1 MQPSRGHT
9 LSHRDRIQVG
19 VIIEVS
25 SPFWPITA
33 LAISMTSGAVGLSP
47 LADPLSPTGPA
58 GLDNKSLA
66 PTDFDAQF
74 ETAVTCKKS
83 VDEYWEKCGRT
94 LWINR
99 ARP

>member
-1 MQPSRGHT
+1 M
-9 LSHRDRIQVG
+9 
-19 VIIEVS
+19 IIEVS

-47 LADPLSPTGPA
+47 LADPLSPARPA
-58 GLDNKSLA
+58 SLGNKSVP

-74 ETAVTCKKS
+74 ETAVTWKKS
-83 VDEYWEKCGRT
+83 VDEYWEKCGRM

>member
-1 MQPSRGHT
+1 
-9 LSHRDRIQVG
+9 

-47 LADPLSPTGPA
+47 LADPLSPAGPA
-58 GLDNKSLA
+58 GLDNKSEA

-74 ETAVTCKKS
+74 ETAVTWKKS
-83 VDEYWEKCGRT
+83 VDECWEKCGRT